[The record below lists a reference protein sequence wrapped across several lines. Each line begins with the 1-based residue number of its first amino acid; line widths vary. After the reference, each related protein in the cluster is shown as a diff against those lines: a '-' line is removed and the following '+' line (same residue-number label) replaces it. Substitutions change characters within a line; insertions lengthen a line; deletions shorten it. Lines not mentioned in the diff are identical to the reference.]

1 MDEIEGNYKL
11 EPLKY
16 RKYLKGIVSHVNRQ
30 GEVMTLYGNLADSV
44 KWKLCEF
51 VSARPVG
58 GDSNIEYDF
67 ALEIIQM
74 VREQIAKEQK
84 EYLDHWRYFYLDTYP
99 DDVIDCVGR
108 DLIAI
113 AKGSDVNGG

>member
-1 MDEIEGNYKL
+1 
-11 EPLKY
+11 
-16 RKYLKGIVSHVNRQ
+16 
-30 GEVMTLYGNLADSV
+30 MTLYGDLADSV

-74 VREQIAKEQK
+74 VKGQIEREILAEKKWCDCKVINGYIHAFGCSREFAKK
-84 EYLDHWRYFYLDTYP
+84 RAA
-99 DDVIDCVGR
+99 
-108 DLIAI
+108 AI
-113 AKGSDVNGG
+113 VRGNK